1 MTQDQAK
8 LRVNEF
14 NKTSATRI
22 DKIYY
27 VEDIK
32 VSITFQ
38 RKRKIG
44 DQRTKKIKSIYYY
57 SQTVDDIYE
66 YLEDYNPMKKRK
78 VLVVTQDMIEDM
90 EAYKTLRPIVLEL
103 FLRERKLNISLAF
116 ISTFYFKVPK
126 TIRLNATYYFILN
139 IPTKR

>member
-1 MTQDQAK
+1 MIKGQKK
-8 LRVNEF
+8 LKAFIN
-14 NKTSATRI
+14 
-22 DKIYY
+22 
-27 VEDIK
+27 
-32 VSITFQ
+32 
-38 RKRKIG
+38 
-44 DQRTKKIKSIYYY
+44 Y

-90 EAYKTLRPIVLEL
+90 EAYKKLRPIVVEL
-103 FLRERKLNISLAF
+103 LLRERKLNISLAF

-126 TIRLNATYYFILN
+126 TVRINATYYFILN

>member
-1 MTQDQAK
+1 MVIKEQKK
-8 LRVNEF
+8 LKAFIN
-14 NKTSATRI
+14 
-22 DKIYY
+22 
-27 VEDIK
+27 
-32 VSITFQ
+32 
-38 RKRKIG
+38 
-44 DQRTKKIKSIYYY
+44 Y

-90 EAYKTLRPIVLEL
+90 EAYKKLRPIVVEL
-103 FLRERKLNISLAF
+103 LLRERKLNISLAF

-126 TIRLNATYYFILN
+126 TVRLNATYYFILN